1 MSAPGPVE
9 LASAGLRRVPD
20 RAGMTRVVA
29 RILARDARFADPQR
43 CARSGVEAILPAV
56 LGLVRA
62 RSSIPAGDRDGLVH
76 RRCRIR
82 PRPDGG
88 APPPLAPRSMA
99 RAGWELTVV
108 VVHVDRWEVTHW
120 LARHLE
126 RTGGAGVEGVG
137 ADGGPRARVE
147 NDGARLEPSAGRS
160 CSRVRIGG
168 GGARVGKDG
177 LRAPDASAT
186 ADVVARP
193 RIDAADLSA
202 WARAGADPNIIH
214 LRPGAARAAGLAVGG
229 DEAVA
234 HGLLLAA
241 LSLAVV
247 PLGRARGVDLR
258 FTAPVAVS
266 LAGGPTAVSVTG
278 RGDLA
283 DRRGTAL
290 RRTAASADDG
300 AGEADGS

>member
-1 MSAPGPVE
+1 MSAPGPVDP
-9 LASAGLRRVPD
+9 ASAGFRRTPD

-29 RILARDARFADPQR
+29 RILARDARCADPLR

-62 RSSIPAGDRDGLVH
+62 RPSLPAGDRDGPVH

-82 PRPDGG
+82 RRPDGA
-88 APPPLAPRSMA
+88 APPAPRSTA

-108 VVHVDRWEVTHW
+108 VVHVDRWEGTHW
-120 LARHLE
+120 LAHRLE
-126 RTGGAGVEGVG
+126 RAGGAELVG
-137 ADGGPRARVE
+137 GTGAGAERAGAGGDLRARAGK
-147 NDGARLEPSAGRS
+147 NGFRAPGAGASADADAAARL
-160 CSRVRIGG
+160 
-168 GGARVGKDG
+168 
-177 LRAPDASAT
+177 
-186 ADVVARP
+186 

-202 WARAGADPNIIH
+202 WARASADPGAIH

-229 DEAVA
+229 DEVVA

-247 PLGRARGVDLR
+247 PPERTRGVDLR
-258 FTAPVAVS
+258 FTAPVAVP
-266 LAGGPTAVSVTG
+266 LAGGSAEGAVAG

-290 RRTAASADDG
+290 RRTAAPTGASAAPDR
-300 AGEADGS
+300 

>member
-43 CARSGVEAILPAV
+43 CARSGVEAVLPAV

-62 RSSIPAGDRDGLVH
+62 RSSLPAGDRDGLVH

-82 PRPDGG
+82 RRPDG
-88 APPPLAPRSMA
+88 AVPSAPRCA
-99 RAGWELTVV
+99 VRASWELTAV
-108 VVHVDRWEVTHW
+108 VVHVGRWEVTHW

-126 RTGGAGVEGVG
+126 RTGGGGAEGVG

-160 CSRVRIGG
+160 C
-168 GGARVGKDG
+168 GGARAGKDG
-177 LRAPDASAT
+177 LRAPDAGAT
-186 ADVVARP
+186 ADAVARL

-247 PLGRARGVDLR
+247 PLRARGVDLR
-258 FTAPVAVS
+258 FTAPVAVP

-290 RRTAASADDG
+290 RRTAAPADGG
-300 AGEADGS
+300 AGDAGGS

>member
-1 MSAPGPVE
+1 MSAPGPVDP
-9 LASAGLRRVPD
+9 ASAGVRRTPD
-20 RAGMTRVVA
+20 RAGMTRGVA
-29 RILARDARFADPQR
+29 RILARDARSADPLR

-56 LGLVRA
+56 LGLVCA
-62 RSSIPAGDRDGLVH
+62 RPSLPAGDRDGPVH

-82 PRPDGG
+82 RRPDGA
-88 APPPLAPRSMA
+88 APPAPRSTA

-120 LARHLE
+120 LAHRLE
-126 RTGGAGVEGVG
+126 RAGGAELVG
-137 ADGGPRARVE
+137 GTGAGAERAGAGGDSRARAGK
-147 NDGARLEPSAGRS
+147 NGFRAPGAGANADADAAARL
-160 CSRVRIGG
+160 
-168 GGARVGKDG
+168 
-177 LRAPDASAT
+177 
-186 ADVVARP
+186 

-202 WARAGADPNIIH
+202 WARASADPGAIH

-229 DEAVA
+229 DEVVA

-247 PLGRARGVDLR
+247 PPERIRGVDLR
-258 FTAPVAVS
+258 FTAPVAVP
-266 LAGGPTAVSVTG
+266 LAGGSAEVAVTG

-290 RRTAASADDG
+290 RRTAAPTGASAAPDR
-300 AGEADGS
+300 

>member
-1 MSAPGPVE
+1 MSAPGPVDP
-9 LASAGLRRVPD
+9 ASAGFCRAPD

-29 RILARDARFADPQR
+29 RILARDARASDPLR

-62 RSSIPAGDRDGLVH
+62 RPSLPAGDRDGPVH

-82 PRPDGG
+82 RRPDGA
-88 APPPLAPRSMA
+88 APPAPRSTA

-120 LARHLE
+120 LAHRLE
-126 RTGGAGVEGVG
+126 RTGGTGADAGGVG
-137 ADGGPRARVE
+137 AHGGPRARAGGGGV
-147 NDGARLEPSAGRS
+147 RLEPSAGRS
-160 CSRVRIGG
+160 C
-168 GGARVGKDG
+168 GGARGG
-177 LRAPDASAT
+177 ENGARNSDAGAT
-186 ADVVARP
+186 AGAAARP

-202 WARAGADPNIIH
+202 WASAGADPSTIH

-229 DEAVA
+229 DEVVA

-247 PLGRARGVDLR
+247 PLGLARGVDLR
-258 FTAPVAVS
+258 FTAPVAVP
-266 LAGGPTAVSVTG
+266 LAGGSTAVAVTG
-278 RGDLA
+278 RGDLV

-290 RRTAASADDG
+290 RRTAVPADDG
-300 AGEADGS
+300 AAPDR

>member
-1 MSAPGPVE
+1 MSAPGPVDP
-9 LASAGLRRVPD
+9 ASAGFRRTPD

-29 RILARDARFADPQR
+29 RILARDARSADPLR

-62 RSSIPAGDRDGLVH
+62 RPSLPAGDRDGPVH

-82 PRPDGG
+82 RRPDGA
-88 APPPLAPRSMA
+88 APPAPRSTA

-120 LARHLE
+120 LAHRLE
-126 RTGGAGVEGVG
+126 RAGGAELVG
-137 ADGGPRARVE
+137 GTGAGAERAGAGGDSRARAGK
-147 NDGARLEPSAGRS
+147 NGFRAPGAGANADADAAARL
-160 CSRVRIGG
+160 
-168 GGARVGKDG
+168 
-177 LRAPDASAT
+177 
-186 ADVVARP
+186 

-202 WARAGADPNIIH
+202 WARASADPGAIH

-229 DEAVA
+229 DEVVA

-258 FTAPVAVS
+258 FTAPVAVP

-290 RRTAASADDG
+290 RRTAPPADGG
-300 AGEADGS
+300 AGDADGS

>member
-43 CARSGVEAILPAV
+43 CARSGVEAVLPAV

-62 RSSIPAGDRDGLVH
+62 RSSLPAGDRDGLVH

-82 PRPDGG
+82 RRPDG
-88 APPPLAPRSMA
+88 AVPPAPRCA
-99 RAGWELTVV
+99 VRAGWELTAV
-108 VVHVDRWEVTHW
+108 VVHVGRWEVTHW

-126 RTGGAGVEGVG
+126 RTGGGGAEGVG

-160 CSRVRIGG
+160 C
-168 GGARVGKDG
+168 GGARAGKDG
-177 LRAPDASAT
+177 LRAPDAGAT
-186 ADVVARP
+186 ADALARL

-247 PLGRARGVDLR
+247 PPRARGVDLR
-258 FTAPVAVS
+258 FTAPVAVP

-290 RRTAASADDG
+290 RRTAAPADGG
-300 AGEADGS
+300 AGDADGS

>member
-1 MSAPGPVE
+1 
-9 LASAGLRRVPD
+9 
-20 RAGMTRVVA
+20 MTRVVA
-29 RILARDARFADPQR
+29 RILARDGRCADPQR
-43 CARSGVEAILPAV
+43 CARSGVEAILPAA

-62 RSSIPAGDRDGLVH
+62 RSSVPASDRNGLVH

-82 PRPDGG
+82 RRPDG
-88 APPPLAPRSMA
+88 AVPPAPRRTV

-108 VVHVDRWEVTHW
+108 VVHVGRWEVTHW

-126 RTGGAGVEGVG
+126 RTGGAGVGGVG
-137 ADGGPRARVE
+137 ADGDPRARVE
-147 NDGARLEPSAGRS
+147 DDGARLESSAGRS
-160 CSRVRIGG
+160 CSRIRIGDS
-168 GGARVGKDG
+168 GARAGKDG
-177 LRAPDASAT
+177 LRAPDAGAT
-186 ADVVARP
+186 ADAVARP
-193 RIDAADLSA
+193 RIDAADLSV

-247 PLGRARGVDLR
+247 PLRARGVDLR
-258 FTAPVAVS
+258 FTAPVAVP
-266 LAGGPTAVSVTG
+266 LAGGLAMVAVTG

-290 RRTAASADDG
+290 RRVALPADGG
-300 AGEADGS
+300 AGDADGS